1 MKIVLLCRFSNSAI
15 RNKLKLKN
23 YTLLNLYFKI
33 RNVPQKQ
40 YDDFAIWIS
49 DYIAEFEKHSEHE
62 FHIVAP
68 HKGMKNDFQNFDIN
82 GIYYHF
88 FKGNSNYI
96 SDVLNEKFHIQEK
109 NDYQFNRN
117 KIKIILGTIQPDI
130 VLLCGAENP
139 HYALGVIDIYNKPIY
154 VILQTLLND
163 PKRIGMGVGNEYRR
177 RVENDIF
184 KHANYFCTYNELAI
198 NYIKECNSSAH
209 ILPVRFPTHCP
220 KVTNP
225 NNKSFD
231 FVFFARIVTKNKG
244 IEDIINALIIIVKKY
259 PSVRLNIIGRVSKEY
274 KIKLE
279 KIIEG
284 NNIFDNIIFS
294 GYYQQLEDTYK
305 NVANAKVVVVPGITE
320 PLNSTVRESMLMGQP
335 TICYEAPST
344 LKINEVKQ
352 CLFLAKMRDINDLA
366 KQMIITLDDYEKTNQ
381 VALNGK
387 EYAEKN
393 FSNKAIV
400 NQLLENCELIV
411 KNYYYQTTINK

>member
-1 MKIVLLCRFSNSAI
+1 MKIVLLCRFSNSTI
-15 RNKLKLKN
+15 RNKLELKN
-23 YTLLNLYFKI
+23 YTFLNLYFKI

-49 DYIAEFEKHSEHE
+49 DYIVEFEKHSEHE

-68 HKGMKNDFQNFDIN
+68 HKGMKNDFQNFHIN

-88 FKGNSNYI
+88 FKVESNYI
-96 SDVLNEKFHIQEK
+96 SDVFDEKFHLQEK
-109 NDYQFNRN
+109 NDYQLNRN
-117 KIKIILGTIQPDI
+117 KMKKIFDTIQPDI

-139 HYALGVIDIYNKPIY
+139 PYSLGVLDIYNKPIY

-163 PKRIGMGVGNEYRR
+163 PKRIEMGIGNEYRR
-177 RVENDIF
+177 AVETEIF
-184 KHANYFCTYNELAI
+184 KHTNYFCTYNEQAI
-198 NYIKECNSSAH
+198 NYIKNCNRTAH

-220 KVTNP
+220 KVVTP
-225 NNKSFD
+225 NDKIFD
-231 FVFFARIVTKNKG
+231 FVFFARIVAKNKG
-244 IEDIINALIIIVKKY
+244 IEDIINAMSIVIKKY
-259 PSVRLNIIGRVSKEY
+259 PSARINIIGRVSEEY
-274 KIKLE
+274 KIKLD
-279 KIIEG
+279 KIIDE

-294 GYYQQLEDTYK
+294 GYYQQLEDTYN
-305 NVANAKVVVVPGITE
+305 NVAKAKVVIVPGITE

-344 LKINEVKQ
+344 LKINEEKQ
-352 CLFLAKMRDINDLA
+352 CLFLAKMRDVNDLA
-366 KQMIITLDDYEKTNQ
+366 KQMIITLEDYEKLNQ

-387 EYAEKN
+387 EYAENN

-411 KNYYYQTTINK
+411 KNYYSQTTINR